1 MPQEISQP
9 LPISWSE
16 NIQLAALND
25 SFTYPF
31 YECTPTDQLTAAN
44 GDVATIASSNGAQLP
59 SFSTQPTVSENFNYP
74 LVVGNTKIGVPT
86 KRLCLENRQYTAF
99 LTKLPPQGSG
109 QVQLWQFL
117 LELLAAAAENA
128 HCIAW
133 EGPQGEFKLID
144 PDEVARK
151 WGERKSKPS
160 MNYDKLSRALRYYYD
175 KNIMAKVH
183 GKRYAYKFDFRG
195 LMQAC
200 QNVAASSLAQNLG
213 DVSNTLAVT
222 MPTVTTVP
230 SNLPVYSMSTNQTA
244 PNLFLQRCT
253 SIPRLAT
260 PTTNT
265 FAPYPTFIPP
275 PYDRLQLPPCGGA
288 FTLDGTPMPP
298 INSLSANFNS
308 PYWSSP
314 RMPSTQQYISSPQMP
329 STTYYSISGQKYE
342 VPTASQN
349 KVDSDTTLRL

>member
-1 MPQEISQP
+1 MKT